1 MYTYTANDIETMLSE
16 NGYFPNRKIA
26 YAILNAL
33 RDDSSPLLIEGDP
46 GVGKTS
52 LAQAVSAMLNI
63 PLIRVYYQRQL
74 LVVSAIRDK
83 LNESLKDLSVNESI
97 KAVAQ
102 NTEFYGP
109 DFLLKRPVIEALTM
123 KGRKVLL
130 IDEIDKTEP
139 EIEHALLEMLSDF
152 AITIPEYGTIQCAQ
166 EDRPIVFLTSNNY
179 RELSQ
184 PMLRRCSYLYIEH
197 KTLEEIKKIICANVS
212 ASDEF
217 VNTVASV
224 IDRLQKTDLRHAISI
239 SEGIEWANCLIQT
252 FGCKTAK
259 DVTDAIPYS
268 IGSLV
273 KDHADE
279 KAAMRALQN
288 I

>member
-1 MYTYTANDIETMLSE
+1 
-16 NGYFPNRKIA
+16 
-26 YAILNAL
+26 
-33 RDDSSPLLIEGDP
+33 
-46 GVGKTS
+46 
-52 LAQAVSAMLNI
+52 
-63 PLIRVYYQRQL
+63 
-74 LVVSAIRDK
+74 
-83 LNESLKDLSVNESI
+83 
-97 KAVAQ
+97 
-102 NTEFYGP
+102 
-109 DFLLKRPVIEALTM
+109 
-123 KGRKVLL
+123 
-130 IDEIDKTEP
+130 
-139 EIEHALLEMLSDF
+139 
-152 AITIPEYGTIQCAQ
+152 
-166 EDRPIVFLTSNNY
+166 
-179 RELSQ
+179 
-184 PMLRRCSYLYIEH
+184 MLRRCSYLYIEH

>member
-1 MYTYTANDIETMLSE
+1 ML
-16 NGYFPNRKIA
+16 
-26 YAILNAL
+26 
-33 RDDSSPLLIEGDP
+33 
-46 GVGKTS
+46 
-52 LAQAVSAMLNI
+52 
-63 PLIRVYYQRQL
+63 
-74 LVVSAIRDK
+74 
-83 LNESLKDLSVNESI
+83 
-97 KAVAQ
+97 
-102 NTEFYGP
+102 
-109 DFLLKRPVIEALTM
+109 
-123 KGRKVLL
+123 
-130 IDEIDKTEP
+130 

-279 KAAMRALQN
+279 KTAMRALQN